1 MRKIRD
7 KLISLRVDEDI
18 YDAVKKR
25 AEAAGQTISDFML
38 GIIEDM
44 LEGNKDSTLLIRNTY
59 DEVLKLGDMLSIMQG
74 FNIEALATLYSRV
87 SLALTPL
94 LKKESKEN
102 RGKAIEALQGYVR
115 EINERLNNGENVWA
129 GDSYSTTNNSHARNH
144 VNP

>member
-1 MRKIRD
+1 MSKIRD
-7 KLISLRVDEDI
+7 KLISLRVDEDM

-25 AEAAGQTISDFML
+25 AEAAGQTVSDFML

-59 DEVLKLGDMLSIMQG
+59 DVVMKLGDMISIMQG
-74 FNIEALATLYSRV
+74 FNIEAFATLFSRV

-94 LKKESKEN
+94 QKKDSKEN

-115 EINERLNNGENVWA
+115 EINERLNNGENLWA
-129 GDSYSTTNNSHARNH
+129 GESYDLTNTSCE
-144 VNP
+144 

>member
-1 MRKIRD
+1 MSKIRD

-25 AEAAGQTISDFML
+25 AEAAGQTVSDFML

-115 EINERLNNGENVWA
+115 EINERLNNGENVWV
-129 GDSYSTTNNSHARNH
+129 GESYSTASTSQE
-144 VNP
+144 

>member
-1 MRKIRD
+1 MAKIRD

-25 AEAAGQTISDFML
+25 AEAAGQTVSDYML

-44 LEGNKDSTLLIRNTY
+44 LEGNEDSTFLIRNTY
-59 DEVLKLGDMLSIMQG
+59 DEVLKLCDMLSIMQG
-74 FNIEALATLYSRV
+74 FNIEAFATLFSRV

-94 LKKESKEN
+94 QKKDSKEN

-115 EINERLNNGENVWA
+115 EINERLNEGANVWI
-129 GDSYSTTNNSHARNH
+129 GEIP
-144 VNP
+144 VE

>member
-1 MRKIRD
+1 MSKIRD

-18 YDAVKKR
+18 YDAVKNR
-25 AEAAGQTISDFML
+25 AEAAGQTVSDFML

-115 EINERLNNGENVWA
+115 EINERLNSGENVWA
-129 GDSYSTTNNSHARNH
+129 GEFYNTTNVSK
-144 VNP
+144 

>member
-1 MRKIRD
+1 MSKIRD

-25 AEAAGQTISDFML
+25 AETAGQTVSDFML

-44 LEGNKDSTLLIRNTY
+44 LERNKDSTLLIRNTY

-74 FNIEALATLYSRV
+74 FNIEAFATLFSRV
-87 SLALTPL
+87 SLVLTPL
-94 LKKESKEN
+94 QKKDSKEN

-129 GDSYSTTNNSHARNH
+129 GESYATTNTS
-144 VNP
+144 

>member
-1 MRKIRD
+1 MSKIRD

-25 AEAAGQTISDFML
+25 AEAAGQTVSDFML

-94 LKKESKEN
+94 QKKDSKEN
-102 RGKAIEALQGYVR
+102 RGKAVEALQGYVR
-115 EINERLNNGENVWA
+115 EINERLNSGENVWA
-129 GDSYSTTNNSHARNH
+129 GESYSTASTTQE
-144 VNP
+144 

>member
-1 MRKIRD
+1 MAKIRD
-7 KLISLRVDEDI
+7 KLISLRVDEDV

-25 AEAAGQTISDFML
+25 AETAGQTISDFML
-38 GIIEDM
+38 EIIEDM

-74 FNIEALATLYSRV
+74 FNVEALATLFSRV

-94 LKKESKEN
+94 QKKDSKEN

-129 GDSYSTTNNSHARNH
+129 GESYDSTNISQE
-144 VNP
+144 

>member
-1 MRKIRD
+1 MAKIRD

-25 AEAAGQTISDFML
+25 AEAAGQTVSDFML

-44 LEGNKDSTLLIRNTY
+44 LEGNKDSSLLIRNTY

-74 FNIEALATLYSRV
+74 LNIEAFATLFSRV

-94 LKKESKEN
+94 QKKDSKEN
-102 RGKAIEALQGYVR
+102 RGKALEALQWYLR
-115 EINERLNNGENVWA
+115 EINERLNEGANVWIGEVPA
-129 GDSYSTTNNSHARNH
+129 ATVAENE
-144 VNP
+144 

>member
-1 MRKIRD
+1 MSKIRD

-25 AEAAGQTISDFML
+25 AEAAGQTVSDFML
-38 GIIEDM
+38 GVIEDM
-44 LEGNKDSTLLIRNTY
+44 LEGNKDSTLLTRNTY

-74 FNIEALATLYSRV
+74 FNIEAFATLFSRV

-94 LKKESKEN
+94 QKKDSKEN

-115 EINERLNNGENVWA
+115 EINERLNEGVNVWI
-129 GDSYSTTNNSHARNH
+129 GET
-144 VNP
+144 PIMKQQEKE

>member
-1 MRKIRD
+1 MSKIRD

-25 AEAAGQTISDFML
+25 AEAAGQTVSDFML

-44 LEGNKDSTLLIRNTY
+44 LEGNKDSTLLTRNIY

-74 FNIEALATLYSRV
+74 FNIEALATLFSRV

-94 LKKESKEN
+94 QKKDSKEN

-115 EINERLNNGENVWA
+115 EINERLNSGENVWA
-129 GDSYSTTNNSHARNH
+129 GDSYSITNTSQD
-144 VNP
+144 